1 MSLSSSIA
9 KNTFIH
15 TLGKFSASGIGLII
29 VALITRYLGAEGF
42 GYYTTIFSY
51 LFFFATAGDLG
62 LYLIAINELGRSQ
75 EKDKETIYSHI
86 FTLRFLSGIFFMIVA
101 DSLIWF
107 FPYNPAIKLGTLIIS
122 ISVLTM
128 MVDQVVVAIFQ
139 EQMKTKFAALAEF
152 LGKVLTL
159 ILIYLAI
166 KSNLSIIYLLWATT
180 LGLIFHA
187 FFNLFFARKFLHF
200 NLSYHKETWLKILKN
215 SWPIATYL
223 IFSMIYFKADTIILS
238 LYHPQ
243 STVGLYGASYK
254 ILEVLITLPAIFM
267 GLVSP
272 HLSRAWAEN
281 NFSHFKAVYQKAF
294 DLLSILVWPM
304 IFSVLV
310 LAQPM
315 MAFIAGSEFLPA
327 APIFQIL
334 IIATGIIFLAHLSTF
349 SIVAINKQKT
359 MMKFYIIA
367 AIIALILYFIFIPKY
382 SYWAASLIT
391 VAVESFILICS
402 WLMIKKQT
410 GIKIN
415 LDISAKSFLA
425 SLIMAIVISLTNL
438 NLFANIAI
446 AIITYFSCLWLF
458 GVMRKEMVSE
468 FLRKE

>member
-1 MSLSSSIA
+1 
-9 KNTFIH
+9 
-15 TLGKFSASGIGLII
+15 
-29 VALITRYLGAEGF
+29 
-42 GYYTTIFSY
+42 
-51 LFFFATAGDLG
+51 
-62 LYLIAINELGRSQ
+62 
-75 EKDKETIYSHI
+75 
-86 FTLRFLSGIFFMIVA
+86 
-101 DSLIWF
+101 
-107 FPYNPAIKLGTLIIS
+107 
-122 ISVLTM
+122 
-128 MVDQVVVAIFQ
+128 
-139 EQMKTKFAALAEF
+139 
-152 LGKVLTL
+152 
-159 ILIYLAI
+159 
-166 KSNLSIIYLLWATT
+166 
-180 LGLIFHA
+180 
-187 FFNLFFARKFLHF
+187 
-200 NLSYHKETWLKILKN
+200 
-215 SWPIATYL
+215 L

-254 ILEVLITLPAIFM
+254 ILEVLITLPVIFM

-294 DLLSILVWPM
+294 DLLSTLVWPM

-310 LAQPM
+310 LAKPI

-367 AIIALILYFIFIPKY
+367 AIVALILYFIFIPKY

-402 WLMIKKQT
+402 WLMIKKET

-438 NLFANIAI
+438 NLFANII
-446 AIITYFSCLWLF
+446 LAIITYFSCLWLF
-458 GVMRKEMVSE
+458 GVMKKEMISE
-468 FLRKE
+468 FLKKE